1 MSSDGHHKTIL
12 VTGGA
17 GFIGSAVVRRLV
29 AEGRHRVVTLDALT
43 YAGHRESL
51 AEVEGTPNYRF
62 VHLDI
67 LDAGGVSALLAE
79 ERPDAVMHLAAES
92 HVDRS
97 IDDPEAFVR
106 TNVLGTQRLLEAVRR
121 HLADREPAAAER
133 FRFLHVSTD
142 EVYGSLGPDDPPF
155 TERSAYRP
163 RSPYAAS
170 KAAADHLARAYRHTY
185 GLPVIVTNC
194 SNNFGPYQYPEKLI
208 PLTVLKALAGEP
220 VPVYGD
226 GSNVRD
232 WLYVEDHVSGLLAA
246 LERGRPGETYLI
258 GGGNERSN
266 LEVVR
271 TVLGALNELA
281 PAERDH
287 RQLIAFVSDRPGH
300 DFRYAV
306 DAGKARNELGWR
318 AQRGFDEAMRDTV
331 RWFLEHGEWCSA
343 VTRGRYALERLGSP
357 A

>member
-1 MSSDGHHKTIL
+1 VSSSDFDRTIV

-29 AEGRHRVVTLDALT
+29 ADRRTRVVTLDALT
-43 YAGHRESL
+43 YAGHRENL
-51 AEVEGTPNYRF
+51 AEVDGAPNHRF
-62 VHLDI
+62 AHLDI
-67 LDAGGVSALLAE
+67 LDADAVADLLAE
-79 ERPDAVMHLAAES
+79 ERPTAVMHLAAES

-97 IDDPEAFVR
+97 IDGPEPFVR
-106 TNVLGTQRLLEAVRR
+106 TNVLGTQRLLEVTRR
-121 HLADREPAAAER
+121 YVAGLSDAAG

-142 EVYGSLGPDDPPF
+142 EVYGSLGPDDAPF
-155 TERSAYRP
+155 TEASPYRP

-170 KAAADHLARAYRHTY
+170 KAAADHLARAYHHTY

-208 PLTVLKALAGEP
+208 PLTILKALAGEA

-232 WLYVEDHVSGLLAA
+232 WLYVEDHVSGLVAA

-281 PAERDH
+281 PAGRDH
-287 RQLIAFVSDRPGH
+287 RELIAFVSDRPGH

-306 DAGKARNELGWR
+306 DAGRARSELGWE
-318 AQRGFDEAMRDTV
+318 ATRGFEEPVRDTV
-331 RWFLEHGEWCSA
+331 RWFLENGEWCRA
-343 VTRGRYALERLGSP
+343 VTRGRYTLERLGSP
-357 A
+357 T

>member
-1 MSSDGHHKTIL
+1 MASRQVQRTVI

-17 GFIGSAVVRRLV
+17 GFIGSALVRRLV
-29 AEGRHRVVTLDALT
+29 AAEATRVVTLDALT
-43 YAGHRESL
+43 YAGHRRNL
-51 AEVEGTPNYRF
+51 AEVASAPNHRF
-62 VHLDI
+62 AHLDI
-67 LDAGGVSALLAE
+67 LDAEAVAELFAE
-79 ERPDAVMHLAAES
+79 ERPTAVVHLAAES

-97 IDDPEAFVR
+97 IDGPEPFVR
-106 TNVLGTQRLLEAVRR
+106 TNVVGTQRLLEVTRR
-121 HLADREPAAAER
+121 YLAGRPGAET

-142 EVYGSLGPDDPPF
+142 EVYGSLEPGDPAFSETSP
-155 TERSAYRP
+155 YRP

-170 KAAADHLARAYRHTY
+170 KAAGDHLARAYRHTY

-208 PLTVLKALAGEP
+208 PLTILKAVAGEP

-232 WLYVEDHVSGLLAA
+232 WLYVEDHVSGLVAA
-246 LERGRPGETYLI
+246 LERGRVGETYLI

-266 LEVVR
+266 LEVVE
-271 TVLGALNELA
+271 TVLGILNELA
-281 PAERDH
+281 SAERDH
-287 RQLIAFVSDRPGH
+287 RELLTFVSDRPGH

-306 DAGKARNELGWR
+306 AADKIRHELGWR
-318 AQRGFDEAMRDTV
+318 PEGGFDSAMHDTV
-331 RWFLEHGEWCSA
+331 EWYLTHRNWCEA
-343 VTRGRYALERLGSP
+343 VTHGRYRLERLGSP